1 MFKKRSCDN
10 RITFIYAYRDKWIP
24 HNLQINRRNRVIF
37 ALNDP
42 CLIEV
47 ITRPRRWPSL
57 KPQGLQLMERLQ
69 GLEWWRFQKEERVTN
84 RGADLIARSVT
95 KDMRTRSYVASGSP
109 SWLNHI
115 FNSEIISP
123 STRLF

>member
-1 MFKKRSCDN
+1 MREHRRS
-10 RITFIYAYRDKWIP
+10 
-24 HNLQINRRNRVIF
+24 RVIF

-42 CLIEV
+42 CLIEM

-57 KPQGLQLMERLQ
+57 KPQGLQLMERLH

-84 RGADLIARSVT
+84 RVADLIARSVT
-95 KDMRTRSYVASGSP
+95 KDRRTRSYVASGSP

-115 FNSEIISP
+115 FNSEIIPP
-123 STRLF
+123 STRLL